1 MKGIFKP
8 LLILFIVAFCSY
20 PQSIDESWKLYSDNS
35 VARVD
40 ISIDPASLQWM
51 YDNVESDSEHFATMH
66 FKNNFIDES
75 VDSIGF
81 RLRGNTSRFSQK
93 KSFKISF
100 NTFVKGREFYNVD
113 KLDLNG
119 EHNDPSIIRSKLC
132 FDLFK
137 DIGLAASRAIHT
149 QVYINGQYYGLYIS
163 IEHIDDEFLDKNF
176 QDPSGNLWK
185 CLYPADLT
193 YLGDDPA
200 DYQVVSGSRLV
211 YELKTNV
218 ESNDYTQ
225 LARLVKI
232 INNTPGNLFPDSLE
246 KVLEVPEVLKYFAMN
261 ILTGS
266 WDDYWSLMNNYYLYH
281 NPAEDKFHWIPYDYD
296 NTFGVDWSGN
306 DWSNSNPYNFPMV
319 VSGSRPLAAKLMANP
334 QYKNLYTHFLEFY
347 RENVFK
353 LSLWENRIDSIKN
366 LITPYAEEDTYRTMD
381 YGFTMDDFNQSYS
394 ATGYFNK
401 HVKKGLKEFVNER
414 YNSLPAQL
422 SYVTNSPPIVYD
434 IDWTP
439 EIPAAND
446 SVYVTVATFS
456 HEGFDEVSIHF
467 TPAGSGTAQ
476 IYPMTF
482 QPVDQTKKVEE
493 ADRWVGVI
501 PPLGE
506 GSSGSFKIFVKDIN
520 QDSVLYPRHKS
531 IFISSPVITTSDLV
545 INELCA
551 DNDNVIQDNAGDYN
565 DWIEIYNPT
574 MSEILLSGKY
584 LTDKP
589 DNLTKWQI
597 PSDIIIGAGEYLLV
611 WCDEEQEEGNLHT
624 NFSLSANGEFI
635 ALTSSDGITI
645 IDSISFGQQSTDVSY
660 GRFPDAT
667 SSWQFFDSPTPGS
680 SNLITGVE
688 DPHIPLKYDLTA
700 YPNPFNPS
708 TRIRYSI
715 PSSSHV
721 NLTVFDILG
730 NKLVTLVNEEK
741 LAGVYEAEFSAKGGS
756 ASGGN
761 AYNLASGIYFYRLE
775 TAGFISTKKL
785 ILLK

>member
-137 DIGLAASRAIHT
+137 DIGLAASKAIHT

-246 KVLEVPEVLKYFAMN
+246 K
-261 ILTGS
+261 
-266 WDDYWSLMNNYYLYH
+266 NY
-281 NPAEDKFHWIPYDYD
+281 AGGIF
-296 NTFGVDWSGN
+296 
-306 DWSNSNPYNFPMV
+306 
-319 VSGSRPLAAKLMANP
+319 SRRP
-334 QYKNLYTHFLEFY
+334 QRFY
-347 RENVFK
+347 
-353 LSLWENRIDSIKN
+353 
-366 LITPYAEEDTYRTMD
+366 
-381 YGFTMDDFNQSYS
+381 
-394 ATGYFNK
+394 
-401 HVKKGLKEFVNER
+401 
-414 YNSLPAQL
+414 
-422 SYVTNSPPIVYD
+422 
-434 IDWTP
+434 
-439 EIPAAND
+439 
-446 SVYVTVATFS
+446 
-456 HEGFDEVSIHF
+456 
-467 TPAGSGTAQ
+467 
-476 IYPMTF
+476 
-482 QPVDQTKKVEE
+482 
-493 ADRWVGVI
+493 
-501 PPLGE
+501 
-506 GSSGSFKIFVKDIN
+506 
-520 QDSVLYPRHKS
+520 
-531 IFISSPVITTSDLV
+531 
-545 INELCA
+545 
-551 DNDNVIQDNAGDYN
+551 
-565 DWIEIYNPT
+565 
-574 MSEILLSGKY
+574 
-584 LTDKP
+584 
-589 DNLTKWQI
+589 
-597 PSDIIIGAGEYLLV
+597 
-611 WCDEEQEEGNLHT
+611 
-624 NFSLSANGEFI
+624 
-635 ALTSSDGITI
+635 
-645 IDSISFGQQSTDVSY
+645 
-660 GRFPDAT
+660 
-667 SSWQFFDSPTPGS
+667 
-680 SNLITGVE
+680 
-688 DPHIPLKYDLTA
+688 
-700 YPNPFNPS
+700 
-708 TRIRYSI
+708 
-715 PSSSHV
+715 
-721 NLTVFDILG
+721 
-730 NKLVTLVNEEK
+730 
-741 LAGVYEAEFSAKGGS
+741 
-756 ASGGN
+756 
-761 AYNLASGIYFYRLE
+761 
-775 TAGFISTKKL
+775 
-785 ILLK
+785 